1 LSDHGHNPPQINLLS
16 KKLSKYFIVKSFSN
30 KINKTLRLFHM
41 ISGVCL
47 NYNRN
52 TIILIDTYSHYAFYY
67 ALICSILCKIL
78 QIKYI
83 PILRGG
89 NLPFRLEK
97 NPFLSKIIFGNSFH
111 NVTPSIYLEKY
122 FNNHQYKTKYI
133 PNVIEI
139 NNYPFQLRTKVYPQ
153 LLWVR
158 SLHKSYN
165 PQMAIE
171 VLAELIKTYPESKL
185 TMVGPDKDGSVSS
198 CLNYAKALKVDKN
211 IHFTGKLEKQEWISF
226 SKKFDIFI
234 NTTNYDNMPVSVI
247 EAMALGFPI
256 VSTNA
261 GGLKYLLNDSVDSF
275 LVDKNDVYEMVKK
288 IDLLINNKVTA
299 KKLSLNARKRAETF
313 CWDNVKNTWLNVLKL

>member
-1 LSDHGHNPPQINLLS
+1 
-16 KKLSKYFIVKSFSN
+16 
-30 KINKTLRLFHM
+30 
-41 ISGVCL
+41 
-47 NYNRN
+47 
-52 TIILIDTYSHYAFYY
+52 
-67 ALICSILCKIL
+67 
-78 QIKYI
+78 
-83 PILRGG
+83 
-89 NLPFRLEK
+89 
-97 NPFLSKIIFGNSFH
+97 
-111 NVTPSIYLEKY
+111 
-122 FNNHQYKTKYI
+122 
-133 PNVIEI
+133 
-139 NNYPFQLRTKVYPQ
+139 
-153 LLWVR
+153 
-158 SLHKSYN
+158 
-165 PQMAIE
+165 
-171 VLAELIKTYPESKL
+171 
-185 TMVGPDKDGSVSS
+185 MVGPDKDGSVSS

>member
-1 LSDHGHNPPQINLLS
+1 MSNHGYNPPQIDLLS

-67 ALICSILCKIL
+67 ALICSILCRVL
-78 QIKYI
+78 HIKYI

-89 NLPFRLEK
+89 NLPFRIK
-97 NPFLSKIIFGNSFH
+97 RNPYLSKVIFGNSFH
-111 NVTPSIYLEKY
+111 NVAPSIYMKKY
-122 FNNHQYKTKYI
+122 FNNCQYKTKYI
-133 PNVIEI
+133 PNIIEI
-139 NNYPFQLRTKVYPQ
+139 NGYPFQLRTKVRPK

-165 PQMAIE
+165 PRMAIE
-171 VLAELIKTYPESKL
+171 VLAKLSKIYPDSKL
-185 TMVGPDKDGSVSS
+185 TMVGPDKDGSLSS
-198 CLNYAKALKVDKN
+198 CINYAKNLKVDKN
-211 IHFTGKLEKQEWISF
+211 INFTGKLEKQEWINF

-256 VSTNA
+256 ISTNV
-261 GGLKYLLNDSVDSF
+261 GGLKFLHNDEVDAI
-275 LVDKNDVYEMVKK
+275 LVDKNDVASMVNK
-288 IDLLINNKVTA
+288 IDLLINNQEIVKT
-299 KKLSLNARKRAETF
+299 LSLNARKKAETF
-313 CWDNVKNTWLNVLKL
+313 SWNNVKNSWLNVLN